1 MTPTRT
7 VLLNLVLRVVVSE
20 PALMGPAADATA
32 WQSLARAA
40 AGHALILDLAQ
51 VSRLDAGGLGIL
63 VAFAEAVRAR
73 GGELRLDRV
82 QPRIREMVAVVGLA
96 TALGLY

>member
-7 VLLNLVLRVVVSE
+7 ALRNLVLRVVVSE
-20 PALMGPAADATA
+20 PSLVGPVADAA
-32 WQSLARAA
+32 SWQSLARCA
-40 AGHALILDLAQ
+40 AGHAVILDLAQ
-51 VSRLDAGGLGIL
+51 VSRMDAGGLGIL

-82 QPRIREMVAVVGLA
+82 QPRIREMAAVVGL
-96 TALGLY
+96 TAAIGL